1 MEFAAQT
8 VAKSV
13 VKLGKHIHGADDPV
27 WGTWASLKGVI
38 DAFKKT
44 MPLISDLRNP
54 AIRARHW
61 SQVMETCGREFDPHG
76 DDFTLGKVTELG
88 LHLHDEFIAEMS
100 TNATKELAIEN
111 SLLSI
116 KETWGGLSL
125 DMTRAKEGRDVFKL
139 RSTEDLYA
147 ALEDNIVTLST
158 MKASKFFVVFEST
171 ITSWEQKLMLVSEM
185 VDLVLKV
192 QTAWMYLE
200 NIFVGSEDIRK
211 QLPLESVMFDNVN
224 RAFIKEMKTMH
235 QSQNSV
241 LACTGSTPEPG
252 TPVSNDTLNKFTDM
266 DEKLEKIQ
274 KVARELPGEE
284 TPAVPRFYFISSDDL
299 LEILGQAKDPL
310 NVQPHFK
317 GMFEGIKKLEMHK
330 PGEDGRRSYGSTAM
344 HSPDGETIP
353 FNDEVATHGR
363 PEDWLNKVEAAMYAA
378 CKKSLFETLENS
390 KGTKK
395 EKWVRQ
401 YPGQMIIS
409 AGCVVWTTECEKALA
424 DADKAKAPIRTL
436 KKKWVSYLSKLVTMT
451 RSKLDKVNRKKVVA
465 LITIEV
471 HARDSIDKL
480 SKAGCTA
487 TTDFEWVSQL
497 RFYWDKEQNDCVV
510 KQVLSVFQLRVR
522 VPGQQ
527 RAPGGDAVDGS
538 MLHDARRSDV
548 HQARR

>member
-1 MEFAAQT
+1 M
-8 VAKSV
+8 
-13 VKLGKHIHGADDPV
+13 HGV
-27 WGTWASLKGVI
+27 
-38 DAFKKT
+38 DA
-44 MPLISDLRNP
+44 
-54 AIRARHW
+54 RAR
-61 SQVMETCGREFDPHG
+61 DAG
-76 DDFTLGKVTELG
+76 D
-88 LHLHDEFIAEMS
+88 
-100 TNATKELAIEN
+100 
-111 SLLSI
+111 
-116 KETWGGLSL
+116 
-125 DMTRAKEGRDVFKL
+125 
-139 RSTEDLYA
+139 
-147 ALEDNIVTLST
+147 
-158 MKASKFFVVFEST
+158 
-171 ITSWEQKLMLVSEM
+171 
-185 VDLVLKV
+185 
-192 QTAWMYLE
+192 
-200 NIFVGSEDIRK
+200 
-211 QLPLESVMFDNVN
+211 
-224 RAFIKEMKTMH
+224 
-235 QSQNSV
+235 
-241 LACTGSTPEPG
+241 
-252 TPVSNDTLNKFTDM
+252 NDTLNKFTDM

-274 KVARELPGEE
+274 KSLENYLEE
-284 TPAVPRFYFISSDDL
+284 RNEAPIYFISSDDL

-424 DADKAKAPIRTL
+424 DADKAKTAIRTL

-497 RFYWDKEQNDCVV
+497 RFYWDKEQKDCVV
-510 KQVLSVFQLRVR
+510 KQVLSVFSCRYS
-522 VPGQQ
+522 
-527 RAPGGDAVDGS
+527 RATTGAGGDAVDGS
-538 MLHDARRSDV
+538 IYMPRRACSPGEDNPPTRGHWKDGDGERFRQGARALR
-548 HQARR
+548 HRLQLLRRRRL